1 MEIGP
6 LRARGPG
13 APRAEAACARGPV
26 GIAHPG
32 TQPGFCL
39 ISICP
44 SVGLGL
50 AGGLHLPASPT
61 HLLLGQSQPRAAG
74 CGLPAPSSS
83 HRTFPFVFRRLGSP
97 PFTAPLFITGG
108 SRFSPQDQKCYW
120 LRQGS
125 GVLITS
131 LSLRR
136 CDKAHLGNRAH
147 LFQSKKIEQE
157 RSLQH
162 LPPSVLRSES

>member
-1 MEIGP
+1 MLMPRPLPSMGLLTGSAGFPWSFGIMEIGP

-26 GIAHPG
+26 GIARPG

-61 HLLLGQSQPRAAG
+61 HSLLGQSQPRAAG
-74 CGLPAPSSS
+74 CGLPAPILVSPHVPLRVSAPGIAS
-83 HRTFPFVFRRLGSP
+83 LHGTFIHHRRLTLLSPGSEMLLASPGFRRP
-97 PFTAPLFITGG
+97 YYFPLTET
-108 SRFSPQDQKCYW
+108 
-120 LRQGS
+120 L
-125 GVLITS
+125 
-131 LSLRR
+131 
-136 CDKAHLGNRAH
+136 
-147 LFQSKKIEQE
+147 
-157 RSLQH
+157 
-162 LPPSVLRSES
+162 